1 MSKVS
6 AGSSFFNRFIS
17 CLRKVSMDLHTLQ
30 SEATALHDQLVA
42 WRRDFHRHPELGFKE
57 FRTSEIVAKHLASLG
72 LEVQIGIGQTGVV
85 GLLEG
90 ARPGPV
96 VLVRFDMDAL
106 PIQELN
112 QTDYVSEQ
120 ASVMHACGHDAH
132 TAMGLG
138 LAQIMAAHHADFAG
152 TLKFVFQPAEE
163 GESGALAMIRDGVLS
178 DPKPDIALGLHVWN
192 ELAAGR
198 AQVGAGGVMAAA
210 DLFTIKV
217 QGQGTHGATPHLGV
231 DPIVLAAHIVT
242 ALQTV
247 VARSIDPRQTAVV
260 TVSTLHAGSAFN
272 VIADAAEMTG
282 TLRTFDPIVR
292 GQILR
297 RVTGVVEGTAA
308 ALGGSAAIEIK
319 AISPA
324 TVNDARVAQV
334 VRETAAKVLD
344 EASVSADQFTM
355 GAEDMSEFLNRV
367 PGCFFFLGSANAE
380 KGLNY
385 PHHNPRFD
393 IDEDI
398 LPDGVAIL
406 AGAALRYL
414 GGER

>member
-1 MSKVS
+1 
-6 AGSSFFNRFIS
+6 
-17 CLRKVSMDLHTLQ
+17 MDLHSLQ
-30 SEATALHDQLVA
+30 SEADALHDQLAA

-57 FRTSEIVAKHLASLG
+57 FRTSGIVAKHLASLG

-85 GLLEG
+85 GILDG
-90 ARPGPV
+90 AKPGPV
-96 VLVRFDMDAL
+96 VMLRFDMDAL

-112 QTDYVSEQ
+112 QTDYVSEN
-120 ASVMHACGHDAH
+120 AGVMHACGHDAH
-132 TAMGLG
+132 TAIGLG
-138 LAQIMAAHHADFAG
+138 VAQIMAAQREDFAG
-152 TLKFVFQPAEE
+152 TLMFVFQPAEE
-163 GESGALAMIRDGVLS
+163 GKGGALAMIRDGVLN
-178 DPKPDIALGLHVWN
+178 DAQRAPDIALGLHVWN
-192 ELAAGR
+192 EARAGL
-198 AQVGAGGVMAAA
+198 AQVGVGGVMAAA

-217 QGQGTHGATPHLGV
+217 QGKGTHGATPHLGV
-231 DPIVLAAHIVT
+231 DSILLASHIVT

-247 VARSIDPRQTAVV
+247 VARSVDPCQTAVV
-260 TVSTLHAGSAFN
+260 TVGTLHAGSAFN
-272 VIADAAEMTG
+272 IIADSAEMTG

-292 GQILR
+292 GQILQ
-297 RVTGVVEGTAA
+297 RVKAVVAGIAA
-308 ALGGSAAIEIK
+308 ALGGSASIEIK
-319 AISPA
+319 AISPV
-324 TVNDARVAQV
+324 TVNDARAAQL
-334 VRETAAKVLD
+334 VRETATEVLG
-344 EASVSADQFTM
+344 AANVSADQITM

-367 PGCFFFLGSANAE
+367 PGCFFFLGSANAD